1 MAGTRGIARFRGEQ
15 LNNKLLRDQHFDE
28 ANKIAEKYIDLQ
40 FHNHREILE
49 DTKID
54 VFVQVNE
61 KAVAGSTQLDVS
73 GDIGTRTVSTGD
85 KVEGVVLTE
94 KVQLRA
100 TGTDSPIG
108 DSDSDVVYGRLEE
121 SKGSYLLKFYSVEG
135 GKEQPYTFDA
145 KAGKID
151 YRFVIRTN
159 LSVIPPD
166 AIIQGGSGFVE
177 GATDAKAYMNL
188 IQLMKDVYGSTGTL
202 DNDGNS
208 NLEVSIQD
216 QLSQEV
222 QDRKDADQAIQDR
235 LASATGAQL
244 IGVATDPNY
253 SGVTLQAALSN
264 VAKRLKSSEELMN
277 GISDRDADSASGYFK
292 AGAFGNA
299 EGRILDLEK
308 AADAAFKA
316 LSVKVGTIEAAD
328 EEEVFE
334 AVGGETEYTLKKGKA
349 KDKTVRLAIN
359 GQLQTPGINF
369 TYIKD
374 EGGLITGFNF
384 TPDTLKIVEDVP
396 DVLFIQYKKAE

>member
-1 MAGTRGIARFRGEQ
+1 MAETRGIARFRGEQ
-15 LNNKLLRDQHFDE
+15 LNNKLLRNQHFDE

-73 GDIGTRTVSTGD
+73 GDIGTRAVSTGA

-100 TGTDSPIG
+100 AGTDSPIG

-145 KAGKID
+145 KANKID

-159 LSVIPPD
+159 LSVIPSD

-208 NLEVSIQD
+208 NLVVSIQD
-216 QLSQEV
+216 QIRQEA
-222 QDRKDADQAIQDR
+222 QDRQDADQAIRDQ

-253 SGVTLQAALSN
+253 SGVTLQLALSHL
-264 VAKRLKSSEELMN
+264 AQRLKSSEDLMN
-277 GISDRDADSASGYFK
+277 GINDRDADSSNGYFK

-349 KDKTVRLAIN
+349 KDKTVHLYHQRAAPN
-359 GQLQTPGINF
+359 TR
-369 TYIKD
+369 Y
-374 EGGLITGFNF
+374 
-384 TPDTLKIVEDVP
+384 
-396 DVLFIQYKKAE
+396 